1 MKILV
6 TGGAGFIGSALIEK
20 LLLNK
25 SNDIYCLDNYFTGRQ
40 LFFDTRVNHIPGST
54 NNILDL
60 VNIKADIVY
69 HLGEYARIST
79 SFEDIDKV
87 WEYNVNGTYQVLKYC
102 LKNNSK
108 LIYGGSS
115 SKFGNS
121 GKDENLTPYS
131 WVKAK
136 NVELIKNY
144 SEWFGLNYAIAYF
157 FNVYGPGQISNG
169 KYATV
174 IGIFEQLYKAG
185 KPLKVVRPGTQKR
198 FFTHIQDAVSGLEK
212 IGIHGTGDGY
222 CLCDDNS
229 LHSIEEVARMFS
241 NDIEYIQEQKGN
253 RKDPVVPFRRCE
265 EELGWKTQHN
275 LKDYIDNIKK
285 EKKCINYQTK
295 H

>member
-1 MKILV
+1 MNILV

-20 LLLNK
+20 LLLDR
-25 SNDIYCLDNYFTGRQ
+25 SNNIYCLDNYFTGRQ

-60 VNIKADIVY
+60 VSIKADIVY

-87 WEYNVNGTYQVLKYC
+87 WKYNVDGTYQVLKYC

-121 GKDENLTPYS
+121 GRDENLTPYS

-144 SEWFGLNYAIAYF
+144 SEWFGLEYAIAYF

-174 IGIFEQLYKAG
+174 IGIFEELYKAG
-185 KPLKVVRPGTQKR
+185 KALKVVRPGTQKR
-198 FFTHIQDAVSGLEK
+198 FFTHIQDVVSGLEK
-212 IGIHGTGDGY
+212 IGIHGSGDGY
-222 CLCDDNS
+222 CLCDSNS

-241 NDIEYIQEQKGN
+241 NNIEYIQQQKGN
-253 RKDPVVPFRRCE
+253 RKDPVIPFRRCE
-265 EELGWKTQHN
+265 EELKWKTKHN
-275 LKDYIDNIKK
+275 LEDY
-285 EKKCINYQTK
+285 CLS
-295 H
+295 

>member
-6 TGGAGFIGSALIEK
+6 TGGAGFIGSALIQK
-20 LLLNK
+20 LLNDD

-54 NNILDL
+54 NKILDL
-60 VNIKADIVY
+60 VDIKADVVY

-87 WEYNVNGTYQVLKYC
+87 WEYNINGTYQVLKYC
-102 LKNNSK
+102 LQNNSK

-144 SEWFGLNYAIAYF
+144 GEWFGLDYAIAYF
-157 FNVYGPGQISNG
+157 FNVYGPGQISDG

-174 IGIFEQLYKAG
+174 IGIFENLYKSNKA
-185 KPLKVVRPGTQKR
+185 LKVVKPGTQKR
-198 FFTHIQDAVSGLEK
+198 FFTHIQDVARGLQD
-212 IGIHGTGDGY
+212 IGKHGHGDGY
-222 CLCDDNS
+222 CLCDENS
-229 LHSIEEVARMFS
+229 LFTIEQVARMFS
-241 NDIEYIQEQKGN
+241 DNIEYVQEQKGN
-253 RKDPVVPFRRCE
+253 RKDPIVPFRRCE
-265 EELGWKTQHN
+265 EELGWSTEYN

-285 EKKCINYQTK
+285 EY
-295 H
+295 